1 MSPFLTDEAIV
12 MKTIVAVSTAPV
24 TAAIGV
30 VRISGEKA
38 FEITEKIFS
47 KKLSDIEGY
56 RVVYGKILDGE
67 KTVDTVLATVFH
79 APNSYTGEDTVELS
93 CHGSPYILNRVV
105 DLLVENGAERAGRG
119 EFSKR
124 AYINGKMDAVQAE
137 GIIDLIEAQTEGEAD
152 AARGEID
159 GKLSGKIDRVR
170 QKLVSLSADILAY
183 IDYPDEDIS
192 DVPSKKIEKT
202 VSEC

>member
-1 MSPFLTDEAIV
+1 MSPFLTEEAIV

-67 KTVDTVLATVFH
+67 KTVDTVLEI
-79 APNSYTGEDTVELS
+79 G
-93 CHGSPYILNRVV
+93 
-105 DLLVENGAERAGRG
+105 RAH
-119 EFSKR
+119 
-124 AYINGKMDAVQAE
+124 V
-137 GIIDLIEAQTEGEAD
+137 
-152 AARGEID
+152 
-159 GKLSGKIDRVR
+159 
-170 QKLVSLSADILAY
+170 
-183 IDYPDEDIS
+183 
-192 DVPSKKIEKT
+192 
-202 VSEC
+202 

>member
-1 MSPFLTDEAIV
+1 MSPFLTEEAIV

-56 RVVYGKILDGE
+56 RVVYGKIFDGE

-192 DVPSKKIEKT
+192 DVP
-202 VSEC
+202 

>member
-1 MSPFLTDEAIV
+1 MSPFLTEEAIV

-105 DLLVENGAERAGRG
+105 NLLVENGAERAGRG
-119 EFSKR
+119 
-124 AYINGKMDAVQAE
+124 
-137 GIIDLIEAQTEGEAD
+137 
-152 AARGEID
+152 
-159 GKLSGKIDRVR
+159 
-170 QKLVSLSADILAY
+170 
-183 IDYPDEDIS
+183 
-192 DVPSKKIEKT
+192 
-202 VSEC
+202 

>member
-1 MSPFLTDEAIV
+1 MSPFLTEEAIV

-124 AYINGKMDAVQAE
+124 A
-137 GIIDLIEAQTEGEAD
+137 
-152 AARGEID
+152 
-159 GKLSGKIDRVR
+159 
-170 QKLVSLSADILAY
+170 
-183 IDYPDEDIS
+183 
-192 DVPSKKIEKT
+192 
-202 VSEC
+202 

>member
-1 MSPFLTDEAIV
+1 MSPFLTEEAIV

-105 DLLVENGAERAGRG
+105 NLLVENGAERAGRG

-137 GIIDLIEAQTEGEAD
+137 GIIDLIEA
-152 AARGEID
+152 
-159 GKLSGKIDRVR
+159 
-170 QKLVSLSADILAY
+170 
-183 IDYPDEDIS
+183 
-192 DVPSKKIEKT
+192 
-202 VSEC
+202 